1 MLFVYI
7 YTISLLHQTKQKTS
21 IMKNL
26 DLLIGLGFQNTANF
40 TNNVAK
46 LLPDRVEKSYLSSVG
61 MEWRGRGS
69 YNYFLDIEING
80 EMMTLKKH
88 TNDSMAYDNYK
99 DMETGTRALDNFKK
113 QVALMLLEE
122 CQNEIVEEL
131 ELRSELN

>member
-1 MLFVYI
+1 
-7 YTISLLHQTKQKTS
+7 
-21 IMKNL
+21 MKNL

-46 LLPDRVEKSYLSSVG
+46 SLPSGVDKAYLSSVG
-61 MEWRGRGS
+61 IEWRGRGS

-88 TNDSMAYDNYK
+88 THDSMAYDNYK

-122 CQNEIVEEL
+122 CQYQIVEEL